1 MEDKQCL
8 CKNIAQDE
16 LDRITAEIPHE
27 NEIAALSEFFKVF
40 GDPNRL
46 RILYFLSKAELCV
59 TDLASIAG
67 MQQSAVSHQLKTL
80 RQNRLV
86 KLRKDG
92 VTSYYSLDDLHVSEI
107 FLMALTHIKEL

>member
-16 LDRITAEIPHE
+16 LDKIKDGIPQDSEIT
-27 NEIAALSEFFKVF
+27 ALSEFFKVF
-40 GDPNRL
+40 GDPSRL
-46 RILYFLSKAELCV
+46 RILYYLSKAELCV
-59 TDLASIAG
+59 TDLASIAV

-92 VTSYYSLDDLHVSEI
+92 VTNYYSLDDQHVSEI
-107 FLMALTHIKEL
+107 YLMALTHIKEL